1 MLINKQTQ
9 AIVQQLKDISEGIVF
24 QYPVTY
30 IHDAARSINAYID
43 MEALNNEPFE
53 TFGIIKIKEFF
64 DLLKIIDSKDTDISL
79 NRDTIE
85 IRSSKINANYIT
97 TNLRVF
103 DGYNFD
109 IRPCNNG
116 RNGEACAEFLL
127 ENKELD
133 MIKKTSSLLSLE
145 NLILNIKEGKVEVS
159 VSGDTSDN
167 NNMSIAITQIKNTQG
182 NHSLAVS
189 MANIRKL
196 PAANYIVRVV
206 ENKHNPGIY
215 VVALI
220 PENISPLTIL
230 ISTLAV

>member
-9 AIVQQLKDISEGIVF
+9 AIIQQLKDISEGIVF

-53 TFGIIKIKEFF
+53 TFGIIKINEFF

-79 NRDTIE
+79 NNDTIE

-97 TNLRVF
+97 TDLRVF
-103 DGYNFD
+103 GDYNFD

-145 NLILNIKEGKVEVS
+145 NLVLTIKNGAVNVS
-159 VSGDTSDN
+159 VSSDASDN
-167 NNMSIAITQIKNTQG
+167 NNMTISVSNVKNTQG
-182 NHSLAVS
+182 NHSLAIS
-189 MANIRKL
+189 MGNIRKL
-196 PAANYIVRVV
+196 PAGNYIVRVV

-215 VVALI
+215 VIALI

-230 ISTLAV
+230 ISTLAI